1 LSHDIPIV
9 CLPEVNLSIHLVH
22 CSSTNPQDPQDL
34 CGDSDRRHLAALT
47 AYVAV
52 LLRGRVELRL
62 EAKEALARPL
72 EGGDGGVWGWLG
84 GGGWGKPGKMVEN
97 VKKMVEDGGLV

>member
-1 LSHDIPIV
+1 MDQIYNPYYIR
-9 CLPEVNLSIHLVH
+9 LVH
-22 CSSTNPQDPQDL
+22 CSSTNPQDL
-34 CGDSDRRHLAALT
+34 CGDCDCDRRRLAALT

-72 EGGDGGVWGWLG
+72 EGGDGVWGWLG
-84 GGGWGKPGKMVEN
+84 AGENLGKTRENGGKCEHYM
-97 VKKMVEDGGLV
+97 D

>member
-1 LSHDIPIV
+1 
-9 CLPEVNLSIHLVH
+9 LVH

-34 CGDSDRRHLAALT
+34 CGDASDRRRLAALT

-84 GGGWGKPGKMVEN
+84 VGAGENQGKTR
-97 VKKMVEDGGLV
+97 